1 MVTVDLAKTPKLE
14 VNEDLIAL
22 ERSSLEPDNK
32 GCPKDT
38 ALVMEKEVVKADGNC
53 LFNCATLAIE
63 NTVAKPME
71 TR

>member
-22 ERSSLEPDNK
+22 ESESLEPDNK

-38 ALVMEKEVVKADGNC
+38 ALVMEIEVVTSDGNC

-63 NTVAKPME
+63 NTVSKP
-71 TR
+71 